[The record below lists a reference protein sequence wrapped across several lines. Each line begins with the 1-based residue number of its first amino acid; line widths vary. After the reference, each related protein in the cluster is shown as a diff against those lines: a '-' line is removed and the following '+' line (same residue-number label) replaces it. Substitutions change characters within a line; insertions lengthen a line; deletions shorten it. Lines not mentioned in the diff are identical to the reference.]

1 MKKLIVLL
9 ALVCAGCNTYQ
20 KQLNKTRNFLAD
32 NPAELAKLCAD
43 KYTDRDTVF
52 KQGRTD
58 TLTEIITDTL
68 TVNCPDGTVMKKP
81 VPKYINRYLT
91 RTDTIQTDRVE
102 TKAKLAS
109 LTNDNTQLRQDT
121 VRIKETLRITEKK
134 SRTLN
139 LEVWVWRGLFVAGL
153 IFAAYRLL
161 RR

>member
-58 TLTEIITDTL
+58 TLTKVVTDTL
-68 TVNCPDGTVMKKP
+68 TADCPDGTVVKVP
-81 VPKYINRYLT
+81 VPKYIDRYFT

-121 VRIKETLRITEKK
+121 VRIKQTLRLTEKK
-134 SRTLN
+134 AKALN
-139 LEVWVWRGLFVAGL
+139 LEVWILRGLLVAGL

-161 RR
+161 KR